1 LFLFESTLAPVIN
14 IATSYTSPSRT
25 PVTQRNKANRVPRP
39 AHSAQPAR
47 YVIRSLPGPYQPFTD
62 FLAMEFPRQASLD
75 ISFSGP
81 ELLSPKALF
90 AHKQPTDA
98 LNWSS
103 STDPY
108 LHPGILMYAL
118 YTPNAY
124 CPSPPSPFVRS
135 FVRGLSQP
143 HTLWF
148 QSPDLN

>member
-1 LFLFESTLAPVIN
+1 M
-14 IATSYTSPSRT
+14 
-25 PVTQRNKANRVPRP
+25 TQCNKANQVPRP
-39 AHSAQPAR
+39 AHSAQAAR
-47 YVIRSLPGPYQPFTD
+47 YVIRSLSGPYQPFTD
-62 FLAMEFPRQASLD
+62 FLATEFPRQASLD

-81 ELLSPKALF
+81 ELPSPKALF
-90 AHKQPTDA
+90 AHKQPADA

-135 FVRGLSQP
+135 FVRSFEAESATYTVVPKPRPQLAPIP
-143 HTLWF
+143 HKYPTVGPWAKRRFLV
-148 QSPDLN
+148 S